1 MNVAVTAKGGVGKT
15 ILAGTLARAFGANGQ
30 DVLAIDHDA
39 DPNLA
44 ISLGVPRERD
54 VPPVPADLVE
64 QVETA
69 DGETEWDLARPSTEV
84 LDEFGVGAPD
94 GVTLLQARTVEA
106 DSGDFVLGHVAVS
119 TLLEDGNGDRG
130 DVTIVDMP
138 AGLEYF
144 GIIKHVDVMLVV
156 VEHASTALETFRTMD
171 LYARNELG
179 VTEISVI
186 ANDVRTDDD
195 LAAIREYC
203 GAHETDTE
211 IAAVVPHDEAISRA
225 EREGVAPM
233 DYAPDC
239 PSVAA
244 IRALAAD
251 LEETYDGM

>member
-15 ILAGTLARAFGANGQ
+15 ILAGTLARAFGENGH

-54 VPPVPADLVE
+54 VPAVPADLVE

-84 LDEFGVGAPD
+84 IEEYGVRVPDE
-94 GVTLLQARTVEA
+94 VTLLQARTVDP

-119 TLLEDGNGDRG
+119 SILSDDDGNRA

-156 VEHASTALETFRTMD
+156 VEHASTALETLRTMD
-171 LYARNELG
+171 LYARKELG
-179 VTEISVI
+179 MTEIRVI

-203 GAHETDTE
+203 TDHETDVE
-211 IAAVVPHDEAISRA
+211 IAAVVPHDEAIAHA

-233 DYAPDC
+233 DYDPGC
-239 PSVAA
+239 PGVVA
-244 IRALAAD
+244 IRELAAD
-251 LEETYDGM
+251 LEATHDGM